1 MDFQNNYVA
10 IIGDISESKHLK
22 DRQLIQQKLKQ
33 KLASINLKYKDAI
46 AAKFMITLGDEF
58 QGLLKNRNHI
68 FNIISEIEMA
78 LLPIELR
85 FGIGI
90 GEITTEINYHQSSE
104 VDGPAYH
111 RARQMVIE
119 IEKVN
124 AQYTERE
131 TNMMICSDKNNIE
144 IDQLLNSILSVC
156 AVLKSKWTTRQ
167 KEIIETYL
175 INNENQY
182 ETANSLKIGQP
193 SVSKALKKANFYS
206 YQSAMNTVITFL
218 NKERED
224 IA

>member
-1 MDFQNNYVA
+1 MDFQDNYVA
-10 IIGDISESKHLK
+10 IIGDILESKHLK

-33 KLASINLKYKDAI
+33 TLANINLKYNDAI

-58 QGLLKNRNHI
+58 QGLLKNCHHI
-68 FNIISEIEMA
+68 FDIISEIEMA

-90 GEITTEINYHQSSE
+90 GGITTVINYDQSSE

-111 RARQMVIE
+111 RARQMIIE
-119 IEKVN
+119 IEKIS

-131 TNMMICSDKNNIE
+131 TNMMICSEENNSQIDK
-144 IDQLLNSILSVC
+144 LLNSILSVC
-156 AVLKSKWTTRQ
+156 SVLKSKWTDRQ
-167 KEIIETYL
+167 KEIVYTYL
-175 INNENQY
+175 THHENQY
-182 ETANSLKIGQP
+182 ETADSLKIGQP

-206 YQSAMNTVITFL
+206 YHSAMNTVNTFL